1 MKKPSENLF
10 KGGDNGL
17 HNNCLKC
24 GNEQKLK
31 NCFKFFDW
39 SGIFCYKSLIL
50 ICISII
56 MILKMLLYNNFFKIK
71 KFNIFVIIFIILYN

>member
-24 GNEQKLK
+24 GSDQKKK
-31 NCFKFFDW
+31 NCFKRFDC
-39 SGIFCYKSLIL
+39 SGIFCYKIYY
-50 ICISII
+50 IYYI
-56 MILKMLLYNNFFKIK
+56 YYY
-71 KFNIFVIIFIILYN
+71 ILYLFLFK